1 MNNGRKE
8 FPESGLEMECTSKK
22 ARKVFCYVQNVRGIK
37 SFVKRSMNK
46 RQRKYSKEIDVF
58 DEL

>member
-8 FPESGLEMECTSKK
+8 FPKSGLEMDCTSKK
-22 ARKVFCYVQNVRGIK
+22 ARKIFCYVQNVRGIK

-46 RQRKYSKEIDVF
+46 RLRKYSKEISISN
-58 DEL
+58 EI